1 MASVDVIFFSFS
13 LFFYFLSLSHSATIT
28 LQNNCTRTIWPGIL
42 SGAGTAPLPTTGF
55 SLLPTAASVLSV
67 PPSWSGRIW
76 ARTYC
81 STDPSSGRFSCS
93 TADCGSGAVACGG
106 ACAAPPATLAEFT
119 LNGGG
124 GFDFYDV
131 SLVDGY
137 NIAMQIVPVGGK
149 SGNCTAT
156 GCIADLNGDCP
167 PELQVARGGG
177 EDGGKRSV
185 ACKSAC
191 VAFGTAEYC
200 CSGTFANPNT
210 CKPSNYSKFFKNN
223 CPLAYSYAFDDGT
236 STFTCVSANYVI
248 TFCPS
253 SSLPS
258 LKASG
263 EPQPQAAD
271 ISSCRRRTAPPSFGI
286 FSAVWVAVWR
296 LRHMFLHAKITE
308 YLNG

>member
-1 MASVDVIFFSFS
+1 MAMASVDAFFFSFS
-13 LFFYFLSLSHSATIT
+13 LFFHFLSLSHSATIT
-28 LQNNCTRTIWPGIL
+28 LQNNCTHTIWPGIL
-42 SGAGTAPLPTTGF
+42 SGAGTAPLSTTGF

-81 STDPSSGRFSCS
+81 STDPSSGRFSCA

-149 SGNCTAT
+149 GGKSGNCTAT

-177 EDGGKRSV
+177 EDGG
-185 ACKSAC
+185 
-191 VAFGTAEYC
+191 
-200 CSGTFANPNT
+200 SGAWR
-210 CKPSNYSKFFKNN
+210 
-223 CPLAYSYAFDDGT
+223 
-236 STFTCVSANYVI
+236 V
-248 TFCPS
+248 
-253 SSLPS
+253 
-258 LKASG
+258 KA
-263 EPQPQAAD
+263 
-271 ISSCRRRTAPPSFGI
+271 R
-286 FSAVWVAVWR
+286 VWR
-296 LRHMFLHAKITE
+296 LGKQNIAAVGRLQIRTRASPVITPSFSRTIARWLTVTPSMTE
-308 YLNG
+308 PALSPVCQPIMSLPFALLPLYPGITAIPSTTTLTTLICYFTHLQIICYH

>member
-1 MASVDVIFFSFS
+1 MASFSIKPLFFSFP
-13 LFFYFLSLSHSATIT
+13 LFFLFLSFTHSATIT
-28 LQNNCTRTIWPGIL
+28 LQNNCTHTIWPGIL
-42 SGAGTAPLPTTGF
+42 SGAGTAPLSTTGF
-55 SLLPTAASVLSV
+55 PLLPGATSLLSLPTA
-67 PPSWSGRIW
+67 WSGRIW
-76 ARTYC
+76 ARTFC
-81 STDPSSGRFSCS
+81 STDSSGRFSCA
-93 TADCGSGAVACGG
+93 TADCVSGLVECNG

-137 NIAMQIVPVGGK
+137 NIAMQIVPEGGK

-167 PELQVARGGG
+167 EELQVVMGGG
-177 EDGGKRSV
+177 EDGRNRSV

-191 VAFGTAEYC
+191 VAFGKAEYC
-200 CSGTFANPNT
+200 CSGAFANPNT

-236 STFTCVSANYVI
+236 STFTCMSANYVV

-253 SSLPS
+253 PLASF
-258 LKASG
+258 KASSK
-263 EPQPQAAD
+263 PQPQAAD
-271 ISSCRRRTAPPSFGI
+271 VSGSRRRAAPPCLAI
-286 FSAVWVAVWR
+286 LTAVWVAVWR
-296 LRHMFLHAKITE
+296 LRHRNNL
-308 YLNG
+308 